1 MACSTGDC
9 ATALPIT
16 LMPATDIPMPSP
28 TPVTSFMMLLG
39 MTASNIAW
47 LQDMEAASR
56 RM

>member
-28 TPVTSFMMLLG
+28 TPVSSFMTLLG